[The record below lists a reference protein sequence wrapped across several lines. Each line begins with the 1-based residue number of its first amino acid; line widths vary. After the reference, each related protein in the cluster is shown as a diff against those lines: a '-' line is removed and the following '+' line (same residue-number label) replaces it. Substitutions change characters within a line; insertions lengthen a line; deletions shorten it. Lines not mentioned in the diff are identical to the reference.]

1 MRPTGAE
8 GENAANAGSGVV
20 VFMTGLSGAGKSTI
34 AEALKSEL
42 EAAGRPATILDGDVL
57 RSLDA
62 TSLGFDQASRER
74 QIQRAADLAAGYAA
88 DGQVVIAALIAPFD
102 EARKRAR
109 ATVEPV
115 APFVLTWVRTPL
127 EVAEARDPKG
137 LYRKVRA
144 GEIGEF
150 TGISSPFEEP
160 EDAELVIDTTSTPV
174 EDAVAQIRAAIE
186 DAIAAR
192 ST

>member
-1 MRPTGAE
+1 
-8 GENAANAGSGVV
+8 
-20 VFMTGLSGAGKSTI
+20 MTGLSGAGKSTI
-34 AEALKSEL
+34 AEALKAEL
-42 EAAGRPATILDGDVL
+42 DAAGHPATILDGDVL
-57 RSLDA
+57 RAMDA
-62 TSLGFDQASRER
+62 TSLGFDQASREK
-74 QIQRAADLAAGYAA
+74 QIQRAADLAAEYAA
-88 DGQVVIAALIAPFD
+88 NGQVVIAALIAPFD

-115 APFVLTWVRTPL
+115 APFVLTWIRTPL

-160 EDAELVIDTTSTPV
+160 DDAELVIDTTSTPV
-174 EDAVAQIRAAIE
+174 ADAVARLRVAIE
-186 DAIAAR
+186 AALAR
-192 ST
+192 AEPPGT

>member
-1 MRPTGAE
+1 MRPPNNRDASERDGRARGA
-8 GENAANAGSGVV
+8 V

-34 AEALKSEL
+34 AEALKAEL
-42 EAAGRPATILDGDVL
+42 DAAGRPATILDGDVL
-57 RSLDA
+57 RARDA

-74 QIQRAADLAAGYAA
+74 QIQRAADLAAEYVAN
-88 DGQVVIAALIAPFD
+88 GQVVIAALIAPFD
-102 EARKRAR
+102 SARKLAR
-109 ATVEPV
+109 ATVEPI
-115 APFVLTWVRTPL
+115 APFLLVWVKAPL

-160 EDAELVIDTTSTPV
+160 EDAELVIDTTSALVP
-174 EDAVAQIRAAIE
+174 EAVAQIRGAIE
-186 DAIAAR
+186 AALTPR
-192 ST
+192 